1 MVRRDGSGESDGAGG
16 SLDMKWVSVMF
27 TKKTMVLCR
36 IIIEENLRFWR
47 LLFVLFCCHCIGRL
61 GKNAR
66 KTGFGCFVLRYN
78 CNCRAQC
85 MKTLTELSAPSNSS
99 VLNKNCR
106 RYNLPSPRHTG
117 EEKKAR
123 THLAQMIWGD
133 GAIEPSD
140 GCELVIYS
148 RRVA

>member
-1 MVRRDGSGESDGAGG
+1 MVRRDGSGKSDGAGG
-16 SLDMKWVSVMF
+16 SVNIKWVSVIF
-27 TKKTMVLCR
+27 TKRTVLLCR
-36 IIIEENLRFWR
+36 ITIEKNLRFWR
-47 LLFVLFCCHCIGRL
+47 LLFCRHCKGHFC
-61 GKNAR
+61 KNAP
-66 KTGFGCFVLRYN
+66 KTGFGCVFLRCN